1 MAKRQNEFLS
11 IQDLMKD
18 VIKENKLTKG
28 MHQIS
33 VTDAWAKLMGNGIV
47 SHTTKVELNGKTLIV
62 NLKSSV
68 LREELS
74 YGKEKII
81 KMMNE
86 DLGENLI
93 SRIILLVSSGQI
105 AF

>member
-1 MAKRQNEFLS
+1 MAKRLNEFLS
-11 IQDLMKD
+11 MEDLMKD

-28 MHQIS
+28 MNQIS
-33 VTDAWAKLMGNGIV
+33 VEEAWAKLMGNGVV
-47 SHTTKVELNGKTLIV
+47 SYTSKVELNGKTLV
-62 NLKSSV
+62 LKLKSSV

-86 DLGENLI
+86 ELGENLI
-93 SRIILLVSSGQI
+93 SKIMLS
-105 AF
+105 

>member
-1 MAKRQNEFLS
+1 MAKRQNEFHS

-18 VIKENKLTKG
+18 VITENKLTKG
-28 MHQIS
+28 MQQLS
-33 VTDAWAKLMGNGIV
+33 VKDAWAKLMGKGVV
-47 SHTTKVELNGKTLIV
+47 SYTNRVELNGKTLVV

-74 YGKEKII
+74 YGKDKIV

-86 DLGENLI
+86 ELGEQII
-93 SRIILLVSSGQI
+93 SKIILS
-105 AF
+105 

>member
-1 MAKRQNEFLS
+1 MAKRQNEFHS

-28 MHQIS
+28 MQQLS
-33 VTDAWAKLMGNGIV
+33 VKDAWAKLMGTGVV
-47 SHTTKVELNGKTLIV
+47 SYINRVELNGKTLIV

-74 YGKEKII
+74 YGKEKIV

-86 DLGENLI
+86 ELGEELI
-93 SRIILLVSSGQI
+93 SKIILS
-105 AF
+105 

>member
-1 MAKRQNEFLS
+1 MAKRLNEFQS
-11 IQDLMKD
+11 MEDLMKD

-28 MHQIS
+28 MNQIS
-33 VTDAWAKLMGNGIV
+33 VEEAWAKLMGNGVI
-47 SHTTKVELNGKTLIV
+47 SYTNKIDLQGKTLIV
-62 NLKSSV
+62 SLKSSV

-86 DLGENLI
+86 ELGEPLI
-93 SRIILLVSSGQI
+93 SKLLLC
-105 AF
+105 

>member
-1 MAKRQNEFLS
+1 MAKRLNEFYS

-18 VIKENKLTKG
+18 VIQENKLTKG
-28 MHQIS
+28 INQIS
-33 VTDAWAKLMGNGIV
+33 VKEAWAKLMGNGVV
-47 SHTTKVELNGKTLIV
+47 SYTHHIELQGKTLIV

-86 DLGENLI
+86 ELGEQLI
-93 SRIILLVSSGQI
+93 SKILLS
-105 AF
+105 

>member
-1 MAKRQNEFLS
+1 MAKRFNEFQS
-11 IQDLMKD
+11 MEDLMKD

-28 MHQIS
+28 MNQIS
-33 VTDAWAKLMGNGIV
+33 VEEAWAKLMGNGVV
-47 SHTTKVELNGKTLIV
+47 SYTSKVELNGKTLV
-62 NLKSSV
+62 VKLKSSV

-86 DLGENLI
+86 ELGENLI
-93 SRIILLVSSGQI
+93 SKIMLS
-105 AF
+105 

>member
-1 MAKRQNEFLS
+1 MAKRQNEFHS

-28 MHQIS
+28 MYQLS
-33 VTDAWAKLMGNGIV
+33 VKDSWAKLMGNGVV
-47 SHTTKVELNGKTLIV
+47 SYTNNIELQGKTLIV
-62 NLKSSV
+62 KLKSSV

-86 DLGENLI
+86 ELGENLI
-93 SRIILLVSSGQI
+93 SKIILC
-105 AF
+105 

>member
-1 MAKRQNEFLS
+1 MAKRINEFHS

-18 VIKENKLTKG
+18 VIEENKLTKG
-28 MHQIS
+28 MQQIT
-33 VTDAWAKLMGNGIV
+33 VKEAWSKLMGNGVV
-47 SHTTKVELNGKTLIV
+47 SYTQHIELNGSTLV
-62 NLKSSV
+62 VRLKSSV

-86 DLGENLI
+86 ELGERLI
-93 SRIILLVSSGQI
+93 SKILLS
-105 AF
+105 

>member
-1 MAKRQNEFLS
+1 MAKRQNEFQS

-28 MHQIS
+28 MHQLS
-33 VTDAWAKLMGNGIV
+33 VKEAWANLMGNGVV
-47 SHTTKVELNGKTLIV
+47 SNTDKVELQGKTLV
-62 NLKSSV
+62 VKLKSSV

-74 YGKEKII
+74 YGKEKIL

-86 DLGENLI
+86 ELGEILI
-93 SRIILLVSSGQI
+93 SKVLLC
-105 AF
+105 

>member
-1 MAKRQNEFLS
+1 MAKRFNEFQS
-11 IQDLMKD
+11 MEDLMKD

-28 MHQIS
+28 MNQIS
-33 VTDAWAKLMGNGIV
+33 VKEAWAKLMGNGVV
-47 SHTTKVELNGKTLIV
+47 SYTSKVELNGRTLV
-62 NLKSSV
+62 VKLKSSV

-86 DLGENLI
+86 ELGEELI
-93 SRIILLVSSGQI
+93 SKIMLS
-105 AF
+105 

>member
-1 MAKRQNEFLS
+1 MAKRQNEFHS
-11 IQDLMKD
+11 IKELMND

-33 VTDAWAKLMGNGIV
+33 VKDAWAKLMGNGIV
-47 SHTTKVELNGKTLIV
+47 SYTNNVELNGKTLV
-62 NLKSSV
+62 VKLKSSV

-81 KMMNE
+81 RMMNE
-86 DLGENLI
+86 ELGEELI
-93 SRIILLVSSGQI
+93 SKIILS
-105 AF
+105 

>member
-1 MAKRQNEFLS
+1 MAKRQNEFHS
-11 IQDLMKD
+11 IEDLMKD

-28 MHQIS
+28 MHQLS
-33 VTDAWAKLMGNGIV
+33 VTEAWGKLMGQGVV
-47 SHTTKVELNGKTLIV
+47 SNTNKIELQRTTLIIG
-62 NLKSSV
+62 LKSSV

-86 DLGENLI
+86 ELGESLI
-93 SRIILLVSSGQI
+93 SKLLLC
-105 AF
+105 

>member
-1 MAKRQNEFLS
+1 MAKRINEFHS

-28 MHQIS
+28 MHQLS
-33 VTDAWAKLMGNGIV
+33 VKEAWSKLMGNGVV
-47 SHTTKVELNGKTLIV
+47 SYTQNIELNGKTLVV

-86 DLGENLI
+86 ELGEQLI
-93 SRIILLVSSGQI
+93 SKIILS
-105 AF
+105 

>member
-1 MAKRQNEFLS
+1 MAKRQKEYHS
-11 IQDLMKD
+11 IEDLMKD

-28 MHQIS
+28 LNQIS
-33 VTDAWAKLMGNGIV
+33 VKEAWMKLMGAGIV
-47 SHTTKVELNGKTLIV
+47 SYTNDIRLNGKTLVV

-74 YGKEKII
+74 YGKVKII

-86 DLGENLI
+86 ELGEVLI
-93 SRIILLVSSGQI
+93 TKLILS
-105 AF
+105 

>member
-1 MAKRQNEFLS
+1 MAKRQNEFHS

-18 VIKENKLTKG
+18 VIKDNKLTKG
-28 MHQIS
+28 MQQLS
-33 VTDAWAKLMGNGIV
+33 VKDAWAKLMGKGVV
-47 SHTTKVELNGKTLIV
+47 SYTNRVELNGKTLIV

-86 DLGENLI
+86 ELGEELI
-93 SRIILLVSSGQI
+93 SKIILS
-105 AF
+105 

>member
-1 MAKRQNEFLS
+1 MAKRFNEFQS
-11 IQDLMKD
+11 MEDLMKD

-28 MHQIS
+28 MNQIS
-33 VTDAWAKLMGNGIV
+33 VKEAWAKLMGKGVV
-47 SHTTKVELNGKTLIV
+47 SYTSKVELNGKTLV
-62 NLKSSV
+62 VKLKSSV

-86 DLGENLI
+86 ELGEALI
-93 SRIILLVSSGQI
+93 SKIMLS
-105 AF
+105 

>member
-1 MAKRQNEFLS
+1 MAKRQNEFHS

-18 VIKENKLTKG
+18 VIKVNKLTKG
-28 MHQIS
+28 MRQIS
-33 VTDAWAKLMGNGIV
+33 VKDAWAKLMGKGII
-47 SHTTKVELNGKTLIV
+47 SYTNNVELNGKTLIV

-86 DLGENLI
+86 ELGEDLI
-93 SRIILLVSSGQI
+93 SKIILS
-105 AF
+105 

>member
-1 MAKRQNEFLS
+1 MAKRINEFHS

-18 VIKENKLTKG
+18 VIEENKLTKG
-28 MHQIS
+28 MQQIN
-33 VTDAWAKLMGNGIV
+33 VKDAWSKLMGNGVV
-47 SHTTKVELNGKTLIV
+47 SYTQNIELNGSTLV
-62 NLKSSV
+62 VRLKSSV

-86 DLGENLI
+86 ELGEKLI
-93 SRIILLVSSGQI
+93 SKILLS
-105 AF
+105 

>member
-1 MAKRQNEFLS
+1 MAKRQNEFHS

-28 MHQIS
+28 MRQIS
-33 VTDAWAKLMGNGIV
+33 VKDAWEKLMGKGII
-47 SHTTKVELNGKTLIV
+47 SYTNKVELNGKTLIV

-86 DLGENLI
+86 ELGENLI
-93 SRIILLVSSGQI
+93 SKIILS
-105 AF
+105 

>member
-1 MAKRQNEFLS
+1 MAKRLNEFLS
-11 IQDLMKD
+11 MEDLMKD

-28 MHQIS
+28 MNQIS
-33 VTDAWAKLMGNGIV
+33 VEEAWAKLMGNGVV
-47 SHTTKVELNGKTLIV
+47 SYTSKVVLNGKTLV
-62 NLKSSV
+62 VKLKSSV

-86 DLGENLI
+86 ELGENLI
-93 SRIILLVSSGQI
+93 SKIMLS
-105 AF
+105 

>member
-1 MAKRQNEFLS
+1 MAKRQNEFHS

-28 MHQIS
+28 MHQLT
-33 VTDAWAKLMGNGIV
+33 VKDAWAKLMGQGVV
-47 SHTTKVELNGKTLIV
+47 SYTNKVELNGKTLFV
-62 NLKSSV
+62 SLKSSV

-86 DLGENLI
+86 EIGEKLI
-93 SRIILLVSSGQI
+93 SKLILS
-105 AF
+105 

>member
-1 MAKRQNEFLS
+1 MAKRFNEFQS
-11 IQDLMKD
+11 MEDLMKD

-28 MHQIS
+28 MNQIS
-33 VTDAWAKLMGNGIV
+33 VEEAWAKLMGNGVV
-47 SHTTKVELNGKTLIV
+47 SYTNKVELNGKTLV
-62 NLKSSV
+62 VKLKSSV

-86 DLGENLI
+86 ELGEELI
-93 SRIILLVSSGQI
+93 SKMMLSW
-105 AF
+105 

>member
-1 MAKRQNEFLS
+1 MAKRQNEFHS

-28 MHQIS
+28 MRQIS
-33 VTDAWAKLMGNGIV
+33 VKDAWAKLMGKGII
-47 SHTTKVELNGKTLIV
+47 SYTNNVELNGKTLIV

-86 DLGENLI
+86 ELGEDLI
-93 SRIILLVSSGQI
+93 SKIILS
-105 AF
+105 